1 VLSVL
6 VPGQLR
12 AFPIAQLAE
21 AKEWLATADG
31 GGDDA

>member
-12 AFPIAQLAE
+12 AFPVAQLAE
-21 AKEWLATADG
+21 ARDWLSPAEKA
-31 GGDDA
+31 